1 MVLLTRPIVGQA
13 VPLAIA
19 FLNVGGAFAPRLIAW
34 PRARCR
40 GTQVPPTLKGSLRP
54 RLRRACLAIFCS
66 HGALSPLCCAVTA
79 RRQSRLDYPLAGAV
93 AACRLSPRRHRL

>member
-1 MVLLTRPIVGQA
+1 MVLLTLPIVGQA

-40 GTQVPPTLKGSLRP
+40 DTQVPPTLKGSGAYRAVVSSKSTLKSFAVSMLMMKLCSFWHCSLPMMSPPSGLRH
-54 RLRRACLAIFCS
+54 LD
-66 HGALSPLCCAVTA
+66 A
-79 RRQSRLDYPLAGAV
+79 RRDSE
-93 AACRLSPRRHRL
+93 

>member
-40 GTQVPPTLKGSLRP
+40 DTQVPPTLKGSLRP
-54 RLRRACLAIFCS
+54 RLRRACPAIFCS
-66 HGALSPLCCAVTA
+66 HGALSPCFCAVTT
-79 RRQSRLDYPLAGAV
+79 RRQSAV
-93 AACRLSPRRHRL
+93 APAHAGRWQRSRL